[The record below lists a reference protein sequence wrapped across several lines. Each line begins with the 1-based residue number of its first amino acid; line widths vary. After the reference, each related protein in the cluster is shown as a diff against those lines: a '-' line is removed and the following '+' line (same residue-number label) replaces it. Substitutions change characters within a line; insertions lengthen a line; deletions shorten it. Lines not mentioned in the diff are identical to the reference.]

1 MILKYECCDPKVKNQ
16 ILLLKNNMNPVVYK
30 HIQDLYELIDYQVS
44 MIHEQRRE
52 IISMKHNDA
61 WKHYDKDNQS

>member
-16 ILLLKNNMNPVVYK
+16 ILLLKNNMDPVVYK

-52 IISMKHNDA
+52 IISMKHHDA
-61 WKHYDKDNQS
+61 WKHYDKDN